1 MPETRTVKGFSEDGL
16 PFAEGDFEFFAPILL
31 FRFFHICFRMF
42 CPQKI
47 RANQGLSALHT
58 QKTLIFQ
65 WVQVKTKNAPI
76 LAFMLE
82 FVLELLEKC

>member
-1 MPETRTVKGFSEDGL
+1 
-16 PFAEGDFEFFAPILL
+16 
-31 FRFFHICFRMF
+31 MF
-42 CPQKI
+42 YDV
-47 RANQGLSALHT
+47 LSAENPCKSRLIGTAHA
-58 QKTLIFQ
+58 KTLIFQ